1 MLFIALILQTQKNS
15 KTKRDEKPVMDV
27 FLRVKDQRSMISG
40 LVYFVKK
47 VVAKTVVAGDKME
60 RDTVRWGCKVAGDTL
75 AAVAS
80 SKAG

>member
-1 MLFIALILQTQKNS
+1 MAI
-15 KTKRDEKPVMDV
+15 
-27 FLRVKDQRSMISG
+27 FLKVKDHRAMISG

-47 VVAKTVVAGDKME
+47 VVAKTAVAGDKTE
-60 RDTVRWGCKVAGDTL
+60 RDMVRWGCKVACDAL